1 MEIVTGGELFD
12 KIVRRFFY
20 LYICFKDQNSLY
32 QHCSLNSH
40 FVAFVVINLIQA
52 RNGRLKEDEAR
63 KYFQQLICAVDYCH
77 SRGVCHRDLKV
88 SITLP
93 NTFFFCFLVCV
104 KEIEAWKKN
113 KKLTCYY
120 VLSIKA

>member
-88 SITLP
+88 SITFSF
-93 NTFFFCFLVCV
+93 TFFLLLLYVCKRDKCME
-104 KEIEAWKKN
+104 KE
-113 KKLTCYY
+113 
-120 VLSIKA
+120 